1 MVAADHL
8 RSGDHSFIVGARQL
22 RKALAR
28 GSVGRVFLAR
38 DADPTITAPLEE
50 LSHQHGVECLW
61 VDKMSDL
68 GRACGIEVEA
78 RDADPT
84 ITAPL
89 EELSHQHGVE
99 CLWVDKMSDLGRA
112 CGIEVDAAAAATV
125 AN

>member
-1 MVAADHL
+1 MPKTAPKESGIFEGKNVDIFVNKRIIMFCMDTLIKRDPMVAADHL

-68 GRACGIEVEA
+68 GRACGIEV
-78 RDADPT
+78 
-84 ITAPL
+84 
-89 EELSHQHGVE
+89 
-99 CLWVDKMSDLGRA
+99 
-112 CGIEVDAAAAATV
+112 DAAAAATV